1 MRQEW
6 SPGVIVGC
14 LLVLGCAVTYAFY
27 IVGGGEIIPKVGSMK
42 FTAYA
47 LCFASVGIFS
57 QYLVTHGT
65 EVRHFSGETYWLCFQ
80 MAIVSTV
87 IPTFLTSEGIRK
99 IGPGNTAIVTSIGPV
114 ATIVQ
119 AYIFLG
125 EPVTWEQL
133 VGTAFVLTGVLM
145 IGKGGK

>member
-1 MRQEW
+1 M
-6 SPGVIVGC
+6 
-14 LLVLGCAVTYAFY
+14 
-27 IVGGGEIIPKVGSMK
+27 
-42 FTAYA
+42 
-47 LCFASVGIFS
+47 
-57 QYLVTHGT
+57 THGA

-125 EPVTWEQL
+125 EPITWEQL
-133 VGTAFVLTGVLM
+133 AGTALVLTGVLM
-145 IGKGGK
+145 IGKGK